1 MVARR
6 GPGVTMN
13 WTPSSSPLLPT
24 AALKGRRGIFHS
36 APAPSP
42 PRRAFRPAQRG
53 GTAAPGPVTRPAPT
67 APAPPYLC
75 RPPTLHSP
83 QRGPPQLT
91 FKSHLTTLI
100 GRSRP
105 ARRLSLARSRPSVD
119 GLSRNPGAGCL
130 LVARLDPHWLRWA
143 SPPPAL
149 AAHWPARCGRRGL
162 PWGGEP
168 FPWCPA
174 RCGVVAVRWRR
185 GLAGGPAS
193 SGISSWG
200 RGPACGALPPHGD
213 SGAGWGARGP
223 RNRPPGGQAG
233 LCPYLSA
240 ASWGTESRVYTGLK
254 RPGAVPSLCC
264 PCILSCICIVP
275 ALLGWAGSNA
285 IRTCKA
291 ICSGF
296 VHKNRQNRNADMLMK
311 RPATWWH
318 CKNVDGI
325 WEKSGVKEETAEQQ
339 AWG

>member
-105 ARRLSLARSRPSVD
+105 ARRLSLVRSRPSVD

-143 SPPPAL
+143 SPPPPL
-149 AAHWPARCGRRGL
+149 PLIGRRGV
-162 PWGGEP
+162 GGEACREGASP
-168 FPWCPA
+168 SPGVPPA
-174 RCGVVAVRWRR
+174 
-185 GLAGGPAS
+185 
-193 SGISSWG
+193 
-200 RGPACGALPPHGD
+200 
-213 SGAGWGARGP
+213 
-223 RNRPPGGQAG
+223 
-233 LCPYLSA
+233 
-240 ASWGTESRVYTGLK
+240 
-254 RPGAVPSLCC
+254 
-264 PCILSCICIVP
+264 
-275 ALLGWAGSNA
+275 AGS
-285 IRTCKA
+285 
-291 ICSGF
+291 S
-296 VHKNRQNRNADMLMK
+296 L
-311 RPATWWH
+311 
-318 CKNVDGI
+318 
-325 WEKSGVKEETAEQQ
+325 
-339 AWG
+339 